1 MSELEKNMKKF
12 IVTMLALSLV
22 ATSLVGCGTE
32 KKLEKKES
40 NRVIESVEK
49 NKDKKQFGN
58 DTTEKKELGE
68 EEEREEVVTEAMY
81 VPIND
86 SYVFINEQVGP
97 FTIVGDEYEIL
108 NTDGQTM
115 SFDELTAGNTVEI
128 TSDGVMMESYPG
140 QLANV
145 SKVVVMGIGTEDDVK
160 QYQDIIDQLSG
171 GFEDEESTLPT
182 LSILYTTS
190 IAVTSVNVNSGG
202 YQWNFYDENE
212 GQMVS
217 EIADEAPVR
226 LWGDR
231 LVDVVLEESTD
242 LRLSFSEK
250 AQEVNVKAY
259 STEWLGKE
267 AATVE
272 FVIQDITPKEV
283 DGDYVIE
290 MAEKDLIYEI
300 TATFENGTVTYG
312 FYTK

>member
-1 MSELEKNMKKF
+1 MKKF

-22 ATSLVGCGTE
+22 TTSLVGCGTE

-49 NKDKKQFGN
+49 NKDKKEFGN
-58 DTTEKKELGE
+58 DTKEKKELEE

-108 NTDGQTM
+108 DVDGQEM
-115 SFDELTAGNTVEI
+115 SFNELTAGNTVEI

-145 SKVVVMGIGTEDDVK
+145 SKVVVMGVGTEDDVK
-160 QYQDIIDQLSG
+160 QYQDIINQLSG
-171 GFEDEESTLPT
+171 GFEGEESKLPT
-182 LSILYTTS
+182 LSVLYTTS
-190 IAVTSVNVNSGG
+190 MAVTSVNVNSGG
-202 YQWNFYDENE
+202 YQWKFYDENE

-231 LVDVVLEESTD
+231 LMDVVLEGDTD

-250 AQEVNVKAY
+250 AQEVSIKSY
-259 STEWLGKE
+259 SSEWIGNEEELVE
-267 AATVE
+267 SETATV
-272 FVIQDITPKEV
+272 IPKEI
-283 DGDYVIE
+283 DGDYIIE

-300 TATFENGTVTYG
+300 TATFEDGTVNYG